1 MNQDHPQNPLVFTL
15 NDDAPATPAAAD
27 AADMEDWEKGLQR
40 LQQKRRYLNT
50 TERTPAAEPPRQMF
64 TLEEPA
70 PPPPPK
76 PAPAAAKT
84 HIAEAGR
91 RRKLSLDEQKQTY
104 QAYLEHWQQ
113 QHNRRQPDGDLDNP
127 QILFQEDWLNAQNS
141 LYVGRNDE
149 TAAQATVWLNNRRPS
164 RVSEGQTILDKL
176 QALEAAAQAD
186 TIAPS
191 ETAASPH
198 KDPPLLTESGDATAA
213 LAAAAEKIVLLNIYA
228 PPETA
233 GRKMLCL
240 SEQMMLEHLAEKLR
254 PHLADAVAGMVKTAV
269 QKQTAVMLQQLQQS
283 FLDEVPQLVDD
294 ILRHN
299 LARALNAVKR
309 KQL

>member
-1 MNQDHPQNPLVFTL
+1 MNRDKPQNPLVFTL
-15 NDDAPATPAAAD
+15 NDDDPAAPSTAD
-27 AADMEDWEKGLQR
+27 TADMEDWEKGLQR
-40 LQQKRRYLNT
+40 LQQKRRYLNSADN
-50 TERTPAAEPPRQMF
+50 TPAAEAPRQFF

-76 PAPAAAKT
+76 SAPAATKPN
-84 HIAEAGR
+84 IAESGR

-113 QHNRRQPDGDLDNP
+113 QHNRRQPDGDLDNL

-164 RVSEGQTILDKL
+164 QVSEGQTILDKL
-176 QALEAAAQAD
+176 QALDAAVRPQADSQGEAAVVPQ
-186 TIAPS
+186 
-191 ETAASPH
+191 
-198 KDPPLLTESGDATAA
+198 TELPVQPENGGDAA

-228 PPETA
+228 PPEAA

-240 SEQMMLEHLAEKLR
+240 SEQVLLDRLAEKLR

-269 QKQTAVMLQQLQQS
+269 QKQTAVMLQQMQQS

-299 LARALNAVKR
+299 LSRALNAVKR
-309 KQL
+309 EQL

>member
-15 NDDAPATPAAAD
+15 NDDGPATPSTAGT
-27 AADMEDWEKGLQR
+27 ADMEDWEKGLQR
-40 LQQKRRYLNT
+40 LQQKRRYLNSPDN
-50 TERTPAAEPPRQMF
+50 TPPAEPPRQLF

-176 QALEAAAQAD
+176 QALEAAAQPQD
-186 TIAPS
+186 EGQS
-191 ETAASPH
+191 EAAAASQADLPAQ
-198 KDPPLLTESGDATAA
+198 PENGDATAA

-228 PPETA
+228 PPEAA

-240 SEQMMLEHLAEKLR
+240 SEQVLLDRLAEKLR

-299 LARALNAVKR
+299 LGRALNAVKR
-309 KQL
+309 EQL